1 LKLREAIKDSAGMTS
16 TYINLGNVNSEQ
28 ANYTEALKYENM
40 ALTLSIRLKRKMN
53 ESACYINIGGIEVYL
68 KEYQKALDNFR
79 KALAMGTQLKDDEGI
94 AITYSDIGE
103 VFHDMNKDDSAM
115 VYYTRS
121 LQLKHKIG
129 YKRGFESSYIEMS
142 FIYNARKQ
150 FLLARIYADSA
161 LKASLKTGS
170 VNFITMSYSELA
182 HADSNLGNFKQAL
195 EEYVH
200 SVSWKDSL
208 TNQENT
214 KKSVQAEMNYE
225 FDKKQS
231 IEKLEQDKKDALQ
244 KEAEH
249 KQRITIYFISGILT
263 LVVAFALFVMR
274 SLQQNRK
281 KTIIISKQ
289 KEEVEKQKAVVE
301 EQNSL
306 IEQQK
311 AIVEEKNKDITDS
324 IKYASRIQR
333 ALFTTDEY
341 IGKHLKEHF
350 ILFKPRDIVSGDFY
364 WAFNA
369 PSESLFVEKG
379 MVSPGANAEATLTPS
394 LEEKALAFKKRSTEA
409 EKIAWHLLKS
419 NSAGFD
425 IKRQH
430 VIGQYIADFVNLQT
444 KTVIEIEDGIRD
456 NKTEEEIRRVAS
468 LRKNGF
474 EIISY
479 KSDEIVGSSLKF
491 LDSVVAKLQD
501 KAQKGPAGSGAS
513 MAGSTEGVFYLACC
527 DCTGHGVPGAFM
539 SLLNISMLNETI
551 IERKIMRPD
560 KVLNDL
566 RDNIIKALNPEKVDT
581 ESKDGMDCA
590 LCAFD
595 FKNNT
600 MQSASANNPVWII
613 RKDGAFEETVPDK
626 MPVGI
631 QHGEQKPF
639 TLQNT
644 KLNPGDCVYM
654 FTDGYADQFGGPKG
668 KKFKYK
674 ALQEKLISISHQPLD
689 EQKQILERLLEEWKG
704 NLEQVDDI
712 LIIGIRI

>member
-1 LKLREAIKDSAGMTS
+1 MKVVIYLSLLAFHFSLCNAQQRKIDSLTGVIKTMKDDTGKVITMNILCDKLYKAGQQEKALEIGIDALDLASKLSYTRGEADGFRNVGQVYYVQLKYADALRNYTLAYKAYQMLKDTFQMGFMATRKGLVYFRQANYPLALQEDFLSLKLREAIKDSIGMTS

-79 KALAMGTQLKDDEGI
+79 KALVMGAELKDDEGI

-121 LQLKHKIG
+121 LQMKHKIG

-142 FIYNARKQ
+142 YMYNARKQ
-150 FLLARIYADSA
+150 FVLARIYADSA

-170 VNFITMSYSELA
+170 VNFISMSYSELA
-182 HADSNLGNFKQAL
+182 HADSNLGDFKQAL

-225 FDKKQS
+225 FDKKQAL
-231 IEKLEQDKKDALQ
+231 EKLEQDKKDALQ
-244 KEAEH
+244 HEAER
-249 KQRITIYFISGILT
+249 KQRVTIYFISSILI
-263 LVVAFALFVMR
+263 LVIAFALFVMR

-289 KEEVEKQKAVVE
+289 KEEVEKQKTVVE

-333 ALFTTDEY
+333 ALFTSDEY
-341 IGKHLKEHF
+341 ISKHMKEHF

-364 WAFNA
+364 WAYSNPQNETFN
-369 PSESLFVEKG
+369 V
-379 MVSPGANAEATLTPS
+379 
-394 LEEKALAFKKRSTEA
+394 
-409 EKIAWHLLKS
+409 
-419 NSAGFD
+419 
-425 IKRQH
+425 
-430 VIGQYIADFVNLQT
+430 
-444 KTVIEIEDGIRD
+444 
-456 NKTEEEIRRVAS
+456 
-468 LRKNGF
+468 
-474 EIISY
+474 
-479 KSDEIVGSSLKF
+479 
-491 LDSVVAKLQD
+491 
-501 KAQKGPAGSGAS
+501 
-513 MAGSTEGVFYLACC
+513 ACC

-539 SLLNISMLNETI
+539 SLLNISMLNESV
-551 IERKIMRPD
+551 IERNIIRPD
-560 KVLNDL
+560 KVLNDI
-566 RDNIIKALNPEKVDT
+566 RDNIIKALNPEKVDS

-595 FKNNT
+595 FKNSI

-613 RKDGAFEETVPDK
+613 RKDGAFEEIAPDK

-639 TLQNT
+639 TLQTT
-644 KLNPGDCVYM
+644 KLNMGDSVYM

-674 ALQEKLISISHQPLD
+674 ALQQLILD
-689 EQKQILERLLEEWKG
+689 NCHLTMQAQKGIFENALEQWKG

-712 LIIGIRI
+712 LIVGIRI